1 MGFIIFII
9 WIIAIFLSVSR
20 ILPIILSWYFVYKF
34 RIPIRIRKISVLNF
48 KLCDIE
54 ISNNALNVV
63 HIQEVGIK
71 SSFFNSELTKL
82 ITLVV
87 KNVRIVKRPGH
98 EKSSN
103 ERRTKRNET
112 NISDFRNK
120 KVPNF
125 INTLAQFMAVHVYNI
140 KAFVQ
145 LNTECILEVWLK
157 DLHIDGSILK
167 NAKSLLATLNVTDA
181 FMSVLKSNSL
191 NQHKTKVAAFSFGIT
206 METVLVAQGPLSVEK
221 LEIKMSHSK
230 ASIKNGF
237 YQLLH
242 GPDEKYRTVIESL
255 PTAIN
260 SDQSW
265 SPYST
270 RTFES
275 KSFAELQQYLQQNLE
290 PTDPN
295 PNNDF
300 LKYILPIVPK
310 NFSLQIDDTSFKGY
324 NTSEDIE
331 GTAALKSLS
340 MNYRSVSPATTNGML
355 FNFYL
360 NDFALYN
367 NHEKVAELKN
377 VSIDAKFKNDVL
389 NIYLQQN
396 SLLITYNHSVIF
408 NWIKR
413 NLWMPQSKR
422 QGNKQTQPGKTDYL
436 IQYYMLEELL
446 KNISI
451 NFCAELSNVVFV
463 VILKAGLSSSIG
475 VNRLRLMLDQ
485 VQERKSTK
493 YDSLLANVLLG
504 DRHWQS
510 ELLIESLC
518 WSFKEWNYSS
528 NISKVMHLWD
538 TPVYVG
544 MSLIKFCT
552 SENKEFKLY
561 AMLDT
566 VQLEWSAKLADYIL
580 LALNFIRSYE
590 IQFKTI
596 LNSQPS
602 KPQSKSKIIT
612 SVVIYHFDCFFQSQ
626 HNENSSEYFVS
637 RLDTVNLD
645 NQGNLWTFKLDE
657 LKIFTL
663 FNTGG
668 YYTCIRTE
676 DIIKHKV
683 YVKNAEL
690 EFSKTDD
697 SLEYNIS
704 LSENNRVYWSTNFHL
719 KCLLLYR
726 DLQEFIKQ
734 ITESSDK
741 LKKKPVIVDYSTL
754 PAKVINFTICRKFEL
769 HIDISKDHNMK
780 IVLDELLFSNSS
792 HASQERKKTNHILK
806 TLTVAIDG
814 ADIFELKGILM
825 KRLFKDQL
833 QAQKFLFD
841 KKMAGLS
848 EGFNDCSYLLEIDAF
863 KAVFPHEHN
872 YAEAVQNQFL
882 SIVKW
887 LKIIHKDTL
896 RTKTCPPDWFVK
908 VKDFLFEMSDDPF
921 EIKLRDNFELLED
934 EFSESLKRQKVLKEK
949 IAELLK
955 THLHMPAGKV
965 EELYATLKKR
975 NADIYIQRSKLM
987 YQAAP
992 QRTRLFAWNMTN
1004 IECSVMMENYDV
1016 VHISEYLLLINL
1028 MISLDKDSPLPD
1040 VDLEFSTSFCRDII
1054 LGCEEWKFQLRDFP
1068 QPLLE
1073 IKKIYLFGKLGVAE
1087 QVAPKRATRTVMVD
1101 LGDSFEPFEVERGMQ
1116 PLKFYY
1122 DLNCEI
1128 ESFSYAFGPC
1138 WEPVIAQCNLS
1149 FNQISA
1155 PSRDPSPPLP
1165 FWDKMRL
1172 LMHGRLTML
1181 VQKMQVLLHAS
1192 LDPYNTTEEMALT
1205 WEKVIMDWTNAKIV
1219 FKGDLNIFVRT
1230 ASKYDDVQLL
1240 KLPNLNLI
1248 LGFHWVCLAD
1258 PNDHHNVIYCA
1269 PDKIPEYSSNQVHD
1283 SFRAFR
1289 SQSLNM
1295 SIVLETVPGSD
1306 QFNNC
1311 PILLLYGS
1319 TLRWIESLKLILSG
1333 VTRPTRRGK
1342 IFGNLKPKKT
1352 QLSRHYKKINLLIGL
1367 HKFQVCYWMSF
1378 AMHRGCEMFGGRL
1391 ASSSEHS
1398 LTLVTTDDGLTHR
1411 AKAEWSIVYM
1421 NSELADS
1428 EIWLKSALQDESEFE
1443 TSRLQPIE
1451 KTYCLSVA
1459 KVSYGR
1465 EAVLPNQS
1473 IADRIKDTPTH
1484 RLVVYDLRG
1493 AWTKSNR
1500 NVALALFDTF
1510 MKTTRM
1516 KKNLSTEALK
1526 GFRKDTNTT
1535 PMKKRGADPTS
1546 TPPNNA
1552 VQSIQAASAVQDTPS
1567 PISKLQSGHAANML
1581 QQLIAEVDNNS
1592 IVYSDDLSAVS
1603 RQQHLQG
1610 VQACQGD
1617 DVIHKNWQISLV
1629 NAQVLLKGCETNG
1642 YIILSAAKAE
1652 ILQRA
1657 HRPAWKD
1664 RTLVSKTTWTGL
1676 LECMQ
1681 YYATVNAGENDPNEN
1696 IMWLTVDN
1704 IQEKES
1710 AEISEPSE
1718 VPNMVGSGVSVGA
1731 VVSDTVGPSTS
1742 RQLQRI
1748 VSRCKC
1754 EFYYASYGD
1763 ISVDPEG
1770 IGEIPSPPQEDV
1782 SLWDSR
1788 ESGVDAFTLMHYD
1801 LDVCTNSLQYGMLLD
1816 IINNLLLYVEPHR
1829 KEALEKLARMRF
1841 QLQLHSVE
1849 DQRRPIQEKQTIVRN
1864 TINKLRRLEKDTYM
1878 LNKALDDDPD
1888 DKDLRVELERLER
1901 LMHDCKMNLNAQS
1914 EELDMMISCYK
1925 ETQLLANSRM
1935 ATTRSDKPLTIVRAN
1950 EICFKHAQWRLTEAD
1965 GQIGIADLV
1974 LSNFLY
1980 TKNSKSDD
1988 SVEHLLELGYLRMTN
2003 LLPNEIYKEI
2013 LCPTEIQFDMPI
2025 EHKKVLRIFC
2035 REKPPVGGISV
2046 KEHFEIN
2053 LVPLT
2058 IGLTKKFYNTMMKFC
2073 FPERDTEVLDYNDR
2087 ASEDG
2092 DSELQK
2098 SKKGKSKKSRDS
2110 NFYVHIDD
2118 VEKMKERAEKNKLF
2132 VFTKIPEVPVKVSYK
2147 GNKEKNL
2154 EDLRDVSIVIPTL
2167 EYHNMTWTWLD
2178 LLIAIRN
2185 DTKKVILSQ
2194 AIKQKLQIKRNTGTS
2209 EDSSA
2214 PQEEDKAKMLLGSR
2228 HAPENKSIRKGL
2240 SEVFKL

>member
-1 MGFIIFII
+1 MSLIVFVITFAVIIYSIS
-9 WIIAIFLSVSR
+9 W
-20 ILPIILSWYFVYKF
+20 ILPIILSWIFERKYK
-34 RIPIRIRKISVLNF
+34 IPITISKISFPYL
-48 KLCDIE
+48 KLCDIKISKNEYTIQIEE
-54 ISNNALNVV
+54 I
-63 HIQEVGIK
+63 GIK
-71 SSFFNSELTKL
+71 SSFLNSELTKL

-87 KNVRIVKRPGH
+87 KDVRINKSLSKNSRVTTM
-98 EKSSN
+98 EKSK
-103 ERRTKRNET
+103 E
-112 NISDFRNK
+112 NILDFRKK
-120 KVPNF
+120 KVPHF
-125 INTLAQFMAVHVYNI
+125 INTFAQFMAVHVYNI
-140 KAFVQ
+140 SAIIQ
-145 LNTECILEVWLK
+145 LDTECLLQVLPK

-167 NAKSLLATLNVTDA
+167 NAKSLLVTLNITDA
-181 FMSVLKSNSL
+181 YVSVLKRSSN
-191 NQHKTKVAAFSFGIT
+191 KARTKLAEFSFGIT
-206 METVLVAQGPLSVEK
+206 LETVLVAQGPLSVEK
-221 LEIKMSHSK
+221 LDVKMSHSK
-230 ASIKNGF
+230 ASIRAGF
-237 YQLLH
+237 YSLLH
-242 GPDEKYRTVIESL
+242 TSKNENLPEIKQQPTPEPEPIPSSKTWLYNKSETVV
-255 PTAIN
+255 
-260 SDQSW
+260 
-265 SPYST
+265 
-270 RTFES
+270 FES
-275 KSFAELQQYLQQNLE
+275 KSFSELHKQKLIDEAKENDDILE
-290 PTDPN
+290 R
-295 PNNDF
+295 
-300 LKYILPIVPK
+300 ILPIVPK
-310 NFSLQIDDTSFKGY
+310 NCSLHIDDTSFKGFSENGDHEY
-324 NTSEDIE
+324 TSF
-331 GTAALKSLS
+331 LKSLAL
-340 MNYRSVSPATTNGML
+340 NYRSVSQTERKDGVL

-360 NDFALYN
+360 NNFSLEN
-367 NHEKVAELKN
+367 NTDKTVELKN
-377 VSIDAKFKNDVL
+377 FSIDAKFKNNIV

-396 SLLITYNHSVIF
+396 NLLITYNHLVIF
-408 NWIKR
+408 KWIHANFLKQANNTSKKITPKTPVYFDTKKR
-413 NLWMPQSKR
+413 YS
-422 QGNKQTQPGKTDYL
+422 
-436 IQYYMLEELL
+436 MLEEIM

-451 NFCAELSNVVFV
+451 NFCAEISNVVA
-463 VILKAGLSSSIG
+463 VIKLKADNSSSIG
-475 VNRLRLMLDQ
+475 FNKLRLMLDQ
-485 VQERKSTK
+485 AQESKGTK
-493 YDSLLANVLLG
+493 YESYLANLLLS
-504 DRHWQS
+504 DRHWQT
-510 ELLIESLC
+510 ELLIESLW
-518 WSFKEWNYSS
+518 WSFKEWNHTK
-528 NISKVMHLWD
+528 NISKVMHVWG
-538 TPVYVG
+538 TPIYLG
-544 MSLIKFCT
+544 MGLIKFCT
-552 SENKEFKLY
+552 SGNQGLKLY
-561 AMLDT
+561 SILDT
-566 VQLEWSAKLADYIL
+566 LQLEWSMELADYSIL
-580 LALNFIRSYE
+580 AFKSFLNY
-590 IQFKTI
+590 QFK
-596 LNSQPS
+596 L
-602 KPQSKSKIIT
+602 KKWL
-612 SVVIYHFDCFFQSQ
+612 
-626 HNENSSEYFVS
+626 NENPPVVETGANLTASMVITHFNCFLQSRNKEYFVS
-637 RLDTVNLD
+637 RLDTISID
-645 NQGNLWTFKLDE
+645 TTKGMSSFKFE
-657 LKIFTL
+657 EFKIFTL
-663 FNTGG
+663 VNTGD

-676 DIIKHKV
+676 DILNYEIFIKIAHLDYSRKENGV
-683 YVKNAEL
+683 
-690 EFSKTDD
+690 
-697 SLEYNIS
+697 EYNIS
-704 LSENNRVYWSTNFHL
+704 LLENSVAFWSTNFHL
-719 KCLLLYR
+719 KALLLIK
-726 DLQEFIKQ
+726 DIQEFA
-734 ITESSDK
+734 DNFMK
-741 LKKKPVIVDYSTL
+741 LLPKIKKPEIHPRDFPVKIINCSIYN
-754 PAKVINFTICRKFEL
+754 KVEFY
-769 HIDISKDHNMK
+769 IDINKDHNMK
-780 IVLDELLFSNSS
+780 IVLDELLLSTNL
-792 HASQERKKTNHILK
+792 HWHLEKRNTNHIINSV
-806 TLTVAIDG
+806 TIAIDD
-814 ADIFELKGILM
+814 ADIFEIKGLSI
-825 KRLFKDQL
+825 KRLFKGQPETRKIVIERKE
-833 QAQKFLFD
+833 AEFTE
-841 KKMAGLS
+841 A
-848 EGFNDCSYLLEIDAF
+848 FNKITYLLEVDLL
-863 KAVFPHEHN
+863 KVVFPHKHN

-882 SIVKW
+882 SIIKW
-887 LKIIHKDTL
+887 LKIVHKKEK
-896 RTKTCPPDWFVK
+896 RPDDLNFPADWLINI
-908 VKDFLFEMSDDPF
+908 KDFLMEMSDDPF
-921 EIKLRDNFELLED
+921 EVKLRDNFELLED
-934 EFSESLKRQKVLKEK
+934 EYNESLKRQKMLKEK

-975 NADIYIQRSKLM
+975 CADIYIQRSKLL

-992 QRTRLFAWNMTN
+992 QRTRLFAWSMTN
-1004 IECSVMMENYDV
+1004 VE
-1016 VHISEYLLLINL
+1016 L
-1028 MISLDKDSPLPD
+1028 MIIMDYGQIVDLKYHLRSMDKDTPWPEE
-1040 VDLEFSTSFCRDII
+1040 DLKFSTGWCRNIS
-1054 LGCEEWKFQLRDFP
+1054 LRCEEWKFQLRDFP
-1068 QPLLE
+1068 QPLLQ
-1073 IKKIYLFGKLGVAE
+1073 IKQMYLCGQLAGAE
-1087 QVAPKRATRTVMVD
+1087 QVAPDRATRTVMVD
-1101 LGDSFEPFEVERGMQ
+1101 LGDPFEPFKVARGMQ
-1116 PLKFYY
+1116 PMKFYY

-1155 PSRDPSPPLP
+1155 PSKDPSPPLL

-1172 LMHGRLTML
+1172 LMHGRLTMV
-1181 VQKMQVLLHAS
+1181 VQQMQVLLHAS

-1205 WEKVIMDWTNAKIV
+1205 WEKVIMDWTNAKLV

-1240 KLPNLNLI
+1240 KLPNLKLI

-1269 PDKIPEYSSNQVHD
+1269 PNKIPEYSSNQVHD

-1289 SQSLNM
+1289 SQNLNL
-1295 SIVLETVPGSD
+1295 SIVLETKPTPNQTS
-1306 QFNNC
+1306 NSC
-1311 PILLLYGS
+1311 PILLIYGS
-1319 TLRWIESLKLILSG
+1319 TLRWIENLKLILSG

-1342 IFGNLKPKKT
+1342 IFDNQRPKKI
-1352 QLSRHYKKINLLIGL
+1352 QLSRHYKKINLLVGL

-1398 LTLVTTDDGLTHR
+1398 LSLVSVDDGLKHR
-1411 AKAEWSIVYM
+1411 PKAEWSIVYM
-1421 NSELADS
+1421 NSELSDS

-1443 TSRLQPIE
+1443 TSRLQPVE

-1465 EAVLPNQS
+1465 EAVLPNQAL
-1473 IADRIKDTPTH
+1473 ADRNKDTPTH
-1484 RLVVYDLRG
+1484 KLVVYDLRG

-1500 NVALALFDTF
+1500 NVAFALFDTF
-1510 MKTTRM
+1510 MKTTRT

-1535 PMKKRGADPTS
+1535 PMKRRNADSTS

-1552 VQSIQAASAVQDTPS
+1552 VQGIQSASAVQDAAS

-1610 VQACQGD
+1610 VQACQED

-1642 YIILSAAKAE
+1642 YVILSAAKAE
-1652 ILQRA
+1652 ILQRI

-1681 YYATVNAGENDPNEN
+1681 YYATVNAGENDINEN

-1754 EFYYASYGD
+1754 EFYYAGYGD

-1770 IGEIPSPPQEDV
+1770 ISEIPPPPQEDV
-1782 SLWDSR
+1782 SPWDSR
-1788 ESGVDAFTLMHYD
+1788 QSGVDAFTLMHYD
-1801 LDVCTNSLQYGMLLD
+1801 LEVCTNSLQYAMLLD

-1864 TINKLRRLEKDTYM
+1864 INNKLRRLEKDTYM
-1878 LNKALDDDPD
+1878 LNKALEEDAD

-1914 EELDMMISCYK
+1914 EELDMMLSCYK
-1925 ETQLLANSRM
+1925 ETQLLANARL
-1935 ATTRSDKPLTIVRAN
+1935 ATTRSDKPLTVVRAN

-1988 SVEHLLELGYLRMTN
+1988 SMEHLLELGYLRMTN

-2013 LCPTEIQFDMPI
+2013 LCPTEIQYDMPI

-2058 IGLTKKFYNTMMKFC
+2058 IGLTKKFYNTMMKFS
-2073 FPERDTEVLDYNDR
+2073 FPERDTESSDYNDR

-2092 DSELQK
+2092 DAETK

-2132 VFTKIPEVPVKVSYK
+2132 VFIKIPEVPVKVSYK
-2147 GNKEKNL
+2147 GTKEKNL

-2194 AIKQKLQIKRNTGTS
+2194 AIKQKLQIKRNTGTA

-2228 HAPENKSIRKGL
+2228 HAPENRSIRKGVSGVL
-2240 SEVFKL
+2240 KLGK